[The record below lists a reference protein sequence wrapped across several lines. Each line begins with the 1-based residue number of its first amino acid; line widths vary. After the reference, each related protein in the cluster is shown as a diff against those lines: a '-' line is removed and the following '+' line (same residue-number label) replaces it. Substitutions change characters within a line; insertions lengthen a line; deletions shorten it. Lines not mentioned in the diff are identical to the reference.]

1 MCSRQ
6 LERLDLTSRAPCSC
20 AQTVLLG
27 KVVASHLHPE
37 GYVHAQTL
45 PSKAYDTEATI
56 AHALRLVKVYGL
68 AEIPQSRV
76 CIKIPSTAEGIEA
89 CRTLEKDHN
98 VRTLATTC
106 FTLAQGLAAADVG
119 CTYVA
124 PYVNPL
130 VVHIDPSQHTV
141 YEDPLDGLTGMRV
154 TFEIQKAY
162 AQQSAKTKVLAAR

>member
-1 MCSRQ
+1 M
-6 LERLDLTSRAPCSC
+6 
-20 AQTVLLG
+20 
-27 KVVASHLHPE
+27 
-37 GYVHAQTL
+37 HAQTL

-76 CIKIPSTAEGIEA
+76 CIKIPSTKEGIEA
-89 CRTLEKDHN
+89 CRTLEREHN

-106 FTLAQGLAAADVG
+106 FTLAQGLAAAQAD

-130 VVHIDPSQHTV
+130 IVHLDPSQHTI

-162 AQQSAKTKVLAAR
+162 AQQHAKTKVLAAR